1 VNAHN
6 KTEAINAK
14 TQKNITSTNVHTQ
27 VCGNRENA
35 IPVGARAI
43 LGFPTTSAE
52 V

>member
-1 VNAHN
+1 MNAHN
-6 KTEAINAK
+6 KTETIHVK
-14 TQKNITSTNVHTQ
+14 TEKKITLTNVHTQ

-43 LGFPTTSAE
+43 SGFPTTRAE